1 MGDKAE
7 TVHCGSGKRGRD
19 LYVYNSLDSPSSWR
33 VSKSDKPTSIKLED
47 IEAFTEF

>member
-7 TVHCGSGKRGRD
+7 TVHCGNGKRG
-19 LYVYNSLDSPSSWR
+19 LYVYSSLDSPSRWR